1 MKLSLN
7 LEIKRTVINYKKK
20 INRSRSCGPK
30 TKVINKYAGTK
41 KVYKTLREACED
53 YDIRYENL
61 VEVFK
66 TEKTKKV
73 KYKGLIFEK
82 LK

>member
-1 MKLSLN
+1 MWLYD
-7 LEIKRTVINYKKK
+7 YKKK
-20 INRSRSCGPK
+20 MNRSRSCGPK

-41 KVYKTLREACED
+41 KVYKTLLEACED

-66 TEKTKKV
+66 AEKTKKV
-73 KYKGLIFEK
+73 KYKVLIFEK
-82 LK
+82 IK